1 MTASAQTASAAVAR
15 SAVARAP
22 RPGRIASRTAFF
34 VMIAIFVLISLFP
47 FYWIIITS
55 LKTNADLSKGTTS
68 LLPGH
73 VTLGSYRADFTQT
86 TGTAAGGVNFGRA
99 LLNSVIVALSTTL
112 VTVVLA
118 SLAGYGLARTKLR
131 GRPVILGFILIAGFF
146 PIIAMLGPLFI
157 AYRRV
162 GWLNSY
168 QGLIVSYL
176 IYTLPIATWFLA
188 NYFSQIPAALEEAA
202 IVDGATRLQ
211 ALWRVI
217 VPVALPGV
225 FTATIL
231 SFILAWNDFILALTF
246 NSDPNKFTAPVAITS
261 LGQGSGSSFEVFYN
275 RIDAAVVVIT
285 VPIALIVIFA
295 QRRIV
300 SGLTAGALK

>member
-1 MTASAQTASAAVAR
+1 VTAPAMAPKRPAARGRPAR
-15 SAVARAP
+15 KITSKA
-22 RPGRIASRTAFF
+22 AFF
-34 VMIAIFVLISLFP
+34 VMIVIFVLISLFP

-73 VTLGSYRADFTQT
+73 VTFGNYKADFTQT
-86 TGTAAGGVNFGRA
+86 TGTATGGVNFGRA
-99 LLNSVIVALSTTL
+99 LLNSVIVALATTL
-112 VTVVLA
+112 ITVILA
-118 SLAGYGLARTKLR
+118 SLAGYGLARTRLG
-131 GRPVILGFILIAGFF
+131 GRPLILGFILIAGFF

-168 QGLIVSYL
+168 QGLVVSYL

-211 ALWRVI
+211 ALRKVI
-217 VPVALPGV
+217 VPVAMPGV

-246 NSDPNKFTAPVAITS
+246 NSDPGKYTAPVAITA

-285 VPIALIVIFA
+285 IPIALIVIFA
-295 QRRIV
+295 QRRII